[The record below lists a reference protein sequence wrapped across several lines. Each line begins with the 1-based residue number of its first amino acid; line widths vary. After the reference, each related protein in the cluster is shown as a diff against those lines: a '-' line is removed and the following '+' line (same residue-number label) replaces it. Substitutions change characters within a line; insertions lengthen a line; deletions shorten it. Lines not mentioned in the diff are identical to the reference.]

1 MRAALRLVALLLLC
15 PVLLCSCLLPP
26 VVESGS
32 TPPKKENEEET
43 PMEYELLD
51 AEIEHAYGGSRATV
65 VIVHDDGTRSTVDYM
80 VERFTEHGLVGTLG
94 LITKN
99 FAAKDENGEWVLK
112 DSEVA
117 YWRGV
122 LDSGTFDVA
131 SHSHTHTF
139 WGVSDEAESG
149 WYLDSGNAL
158 HEYSYEAG
166 RITSEVA
173 DSRQILK
180 MAFPDQRVLAF
191 IKPGFGRHSDENGT
205 RGVQISDR
213 AYEIIKENY
222 IGMRNTGGDVDTMP
236 IANIYSAKSHTVKNT
251 DTAEDW
257 KQLVNEAK
265 SSGGTLIFLFHRI
278 EEDPTNSL
286 RADIDE
292 TDEFF
297 TWLGKEV
304 ADGRVSNMTLE
315 NAMLYS
321 AELEA
326 SSLEVRKYSD
336 RITVKLTDTL
346 DDSIYD
352 APLTVRVPVSNGCSL
367 VTSDRG
373 EQLSVLSDSKG
384 KYVLIDIIP
393 DSDTVTLTEV

>member
-1 MRAALRLVALLLLC
+1 
-15 PVLLCSCLLPP
+15 
-26 VVESGS
+26 
-32 TPPKKENEEET
+32 
-43 PMEYELLD
+43 MEYELLN
-51 AEIEHAYGGSRATV
+51 AEIEPAYGGASATV

-99 FAAKDENGEWVLK
+99 FATRDENGEWVLK
-112 DSEVA
+112 DSEVE

-139 WGVSDEAESG
+139 WGISDEAESG
-149 WYLDSGNAL
+149 WYLDSGNTL

-173 DSRQILK
+173 DSGKILR

-236 IANIYSAKSHTVKNT
+236 YANIYSVKSHTVKNT
-251 DTAEDW
+251 DTAADW
-257 KQLVNEAK
+257 KQLVSEAK
-265 SSGGTLIFLFHRI
+265 SSGGTLVFLFHRI
-278 EEDPTNSL
+278 EENPENSL
-286 RADIDE
+286 RASIDE

-297 TWLGKEV
+297 AWLGSEV
-304 ADGRVSNMTLE
+304 ASGSVSNVTLE
-315 NAMLYS
+315 DSMLYS
-321 AELEA
+321 AELAA

-336 RITVKLTDTL
+336 RITVDLTDTL
-346 DDSIYD
+346 DDAIYD
-352 APLTVRVPVSNGCSL
+352 APLTVRVPVSSSYAR
-367 VTSDRG
+367 VTTDRG
-373 EQLSVLSDSKG
+373 EQLSVLRDGRGS
-384 KYVLIDIIP
+384 YVLIDVIP
-393 DSDTVTLTEV
+393 DSDTVTLTWTER